1 MKKVI
6 LILVFAIILKPVFP
20 VIEYVTNYNYIT
32 KVLCI
37 NKAKPKL
44 QCNGKCHLM
53 KELAKASE
61 SEKPINSDKKDNTK
75 QEVEILF
82 FQDLKTLVATQ
93 FFFHSK
99 TTIGD
104 NYANLYF
111 HTVGCSVFHP
121 PAKIA

>member
-1 MKKVI
+1 MKNVI

-20 VIEYVTNYNYIT
+20 VVAYLTNYNYIT

-37 NKAKPKL
+37 NKSKPKL

-61 SEKPINSDKKDNTK
+61 SEKPIHSDKKDNSK

-82 FQDLKTLVATQ
+82 SQDIKSLVTRQ
-93 FFFHSK
+93 FIFHNRTSV
-99 TTIGD
+99 GD
-104 NYANLYF
+104 NYTNLYF
-111 HTVGCSVFHP
+111 HKVGCSVFRP
-121 PAKIA
+121 PARTA

>member
-1 MKKVI
+1 MKNVI
-6 LILVFAIILKPVFP
+6 LILAFAIILKPIFP
-20 VIEYVTNYNYIT
+20 MVEYATNYNYIT
-32 KVLCI
+32 KVLCV
-37 NKAKPKL
+37 NKSKPKL

-61 SEKPINSDKKDNTK
+61 SEKPIHSDKKDNVK

-82 FQDLKTLVATQ
+82 FQDIQTWVKPQIYFL
-93 FFFHSK
+93 SK
-99 TTIGD
+99 TTIGN

>member
-61 SEKPINSDKKDNTK
+61 NEKPINSNKKDNSK

-82 FQDLKTLVATQ
+82 FQDIKSLVTRQ
-93 FFFHSK
+93 IIFHNT

-111 HTVGCSVFHP
+111 HTVGCSVFRP
-121 PAKIA
+121 PARIA

>member
-1 MKKVI
+1 M
-6 LILVFAIILKPVFP
+6 LKPVFP
-20 VIEYVTNYNYIT
+20 VIEYATNYNYIT

-37 NKAKPKL
+37 NKDKPKL
-44 QCNGKCHLM
+44 HCNGKCHLM

-61 SEKPINSDKKDNTK
+61 SEKPIHSNKKDNSK

-82 FQDLKTLVATQ
+82 FQDLITLVATQ

-111 HTVGCSVFHP
+111 HTVSCSVFHP

>member
-1 MKKVI
+1 MKNVI

-20 VIEYVTNYNYIT
+20 VVEYVTNYNYIT

-37 NKAKPKL
+37 NKSKPKL

-61 SEKPINSDKKDNTK
+61 SEKPIHSDKKDNVK

-82 FQDLKTLVATQ
+82 YQDIKAWVTSQ
-93 FFFHSK
+93 IYFHSK

-111 HTVGCSVFHP
+111 HMVGCSVFHP
-121 PAKIA
+121 PTKAA

>member
-6 LILVFAIILKPVFP
+6 LIVIFALIFKPIFP
-20 VIEYVTNYNYIT
+20 VLNYAINYDYIT

-61 SEKPINSDKKDNTK
+61 NEKPINSDKKDNAK
-75 QEVEILF
+75 HEVEILF
-82 FQDLKTLVATQ
+82 FQDIKSLITGQ
-93 FFFHSK
+93 FIFHN
-99 TTIGD
+99 TTSIGD

-121 PAKIA
+121 PIRTT

>member
-1 MKKVI
+1 MKNVI

-20 VIEYVTNYNYIT
+20 VVAYVTNYNYIT

-44 QCNGKCHLM
+44 KCNGKCHLM

-61 SEKPINSDKKDNTK
+61 SEKPIHSDKKDNVK

-82 FQDLKTLVATQ
+82 YQDIKAWVKSQ
-93 FFFHSK
+93 IYFHSK

-111 HTVGCSVFHP
+111 HTVSCSIFHP